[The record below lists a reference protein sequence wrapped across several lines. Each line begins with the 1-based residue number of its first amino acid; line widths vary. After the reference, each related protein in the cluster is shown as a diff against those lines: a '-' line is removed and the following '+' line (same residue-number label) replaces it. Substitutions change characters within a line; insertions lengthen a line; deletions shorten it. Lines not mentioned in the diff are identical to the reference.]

1 MQPEKT
7 STKDADGPAQIVATI
22 QALQETIRDNPLA
35 PHIVT
40 ADTLATLSSELQ
52 SVQVFV

>member
-7 STKDADGPAQIVATI
+7 STKDTDGPAQIVATI

-35 PHIVT
+35 PDIVT

-52 SVQVFV
+52 SVQVLV